1 LCLQILLIEGY
12 RAHKEEKPLYLYAAA
27 CYKILIPFMFGAAV
41 TQLTTDIA
49 KYTVGRLRPH
59 FLTVCMPNA
68 TVCASN
74 TGRMSYR
81 PLLSF
86 EENCISNTGKDKAK
100 LDANTEIERNCFA
113 KTKHRGKKQKLDVNA
128 ELEKLFCPTK
138 KKKKGKIKAK
148 T

>member
-1 LCLQILLIEGY
+1 MIGMPSIKLQIISIKDYLYLYIFLCLQILLIEGY

-74 TGRMSYR
+74 TGRM
-81 PLLSF
+81 
-86 EENCISNTGKDKAK
+86 
-100 LDANTEIERNCFA
+100 
-113 KTKHRGKKQKLDVNA
+113 
-128 ELEKLFCPTK
+128 
-138 KKKKGKIKAK
+138 
-148 T
+148 